1 MSGGRHFTFSA
12 HVAVEFLV
20 GVALGAAPFVFD
32 FDDGATIASLAFGV
46 AIATG
51 ALSTSV
57 AGHAISAHHAWDR
70 GLVVLLLVATVV
82 SAVADIGIVTA
93 VFAAAAVIEGVLL
106 AITRYIP
113 ERA

>member
-1 MSGGRHFTFSA
+1 MTGGRHFTFAA

-32 FDDGATIASLAFGV
+32 FDDGATIVSLAFGV

-57 AGHAISAHHAWDR
+57 AGHAISAHRAWDR
-70 GLVVLLLVATVV
+70 GLVALLLAATVV
-82 SAVADIGIVTA
+82 SAVADIGIDTA
-93 VFAAAAVIEGVLL
+93 VFAAAAVIEGALL

-113 ERA
+113 EGA

>member
-1 MSGGRHFTFSA
+1 MSGKRHFTFSA

-32 FDDGATIASLAFGV
+32 FDDGATIVSLAFGV

-57 AGHAISAHHAWDR
+57 VGHAISAHHAWDR
-70 GLVVLLLVATVV
+70 GLVVLLLAATVV
-82 SAVADIGIVTA
+82 SAVADIGVDTA
-93 VFAAAAVIEGVLL
+93 VFAAAAVIEGALL
-106 AITRYIP
+106 TITRYIP
-113 ERA
+113 DRA

>member
-1 MSGGRHFTFSA
+1 MTGGRHFTFSA

-32 FDDGATIASLAFGV
+32 FDDGAMIASLGFGV

-51 ALSTSV
+51 AMSTSV
-57 AGHAISAHHAWDR
+57 VGRSISAHQAWDR
-70 GLVVLLLVATVV
+70 GLVVLLFLATVV
-82 SAVADIGIVTA
+82 SAVVDIGIETA
-93 VFAAAAVIEGVLL
+93 VFAAAAVIEGTLL